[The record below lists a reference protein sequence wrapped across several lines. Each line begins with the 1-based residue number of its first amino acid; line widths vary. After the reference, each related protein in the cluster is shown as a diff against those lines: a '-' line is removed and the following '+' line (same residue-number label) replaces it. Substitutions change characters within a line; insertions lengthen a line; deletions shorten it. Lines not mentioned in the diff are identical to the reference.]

1 MANESRSRF
10 HHHDDHNWD
19 SAEYVSDWA
28 AGQERKETARQ
39 AAFRAMADII
49 PYDKA
54 QAIRI
59 LDLGAGYG
67 ALTQFLLS
75 HFPNATA
82 VCQDGSREMAALGH
96 ERMKTFAGRFEYAFC
111 DFRRRGW
118 SSTVI
123 KAGDSITIEGYPT
136 RDGSFG
142 MRIQRVIFADGR
154 ELLGQGR
161 VMVGPPGSD

>member
-1 MANESRSRF
+1 MMLCSTCGFANTRMNDITNLLLRCLLLPGLFWSTGPVHAHHSFAVHFLPDKTITISGTVTEFRFTNPHGLVFLTVQTANGEEQHWRAESNS
-10 HHHDDHNWD
+10 
-19 SAEYVSDWA
+19 
-28 AGQERKETARQ
+28 
-39 AAFRAMADII
+39 
-49 PYDKA
+49 
-54 QAIRI
+54 
-59 LDLGAGYG
+59 
-67 ALTQFLLS
+67 
-75 HFPNATA
+75 PN
-82 VCQDGSREMAALGH
+82 VL
-96 ERMKTFAGRFEYAFC
+96 
-111 DFRRRGW
+111 RRRGW